1 MIKEQEKLA
10 EEIVEELTDDLNIK
24 TLEWLYDFDY
34 TDVEDNVFEL
44 WGGEIESVLE
54 GVKEMVIEGL
64 AKKIYKDDVAKE
76 VYIVGKVCEVIK
88 EKDCN
93 EYNFLKLDVEIKK
106 VFRLLYPYYPEEIT
120 LAKLRAMCLRKIYS
134 GE

>member
-1 MIKEQEKLA
+1 MIEEQKKFSKK
-10 EEIVEELTDDLNIK
+10 IVEELTDDLNTE
-24 TLEWLYDFDY
+24 TLEWLYDLDY
-34 TDVEDNVFEL
+34 TDLEDNVYEL
-44 WGGEIESVLE
+44 WGIKIESILE
-54 GVKEMVIEGL
+54 DVKELVINDLKE
-64 AKKIYKDDVAKE
+64 KVYNNTAKE
-76 VYIVGKVCEVIK
+76 QYIVNKVCEIIK

-120 LAKLRAMCLRKIYS
+120 LAKLRAMCLKKIYS

>member
-1 MIKEQEKLA
+1 MIEEQKRFSKK
-10 EEIVEELTDDLNIK
+10 IVEELTDDLNTE
-24 TLEWLYDFDY
+24 TLEWLYDLDY
-34 TDVEDNVFEL
+34 TDLEDNVYEL
-44 WGGEIESVLE
+44 WGIKIESFLE
-54 GVKEMVIEGL
+54 DVRELVINDLKEKV
-64 AKKIYKDDVAKE
+64 YNNTAKE
-76 VYIVGKVCEVIK
+76 QYIVNKVCKVIK

-106 VFRLLYPYYPEEIT
+106 VFRLLYPYYPEEVT

>member
-1 MIKEQEKLA
+1 MIEEQKRFSKK
-10 EEIVEELTDDLNIK
+10 IVEELTDDLNTE
-24 TLEWLYDFDY
+24 TLEWLYDLDY
-34 TDVEDNVFEL
+34 TDLEDNVYEL
-44 WGGEIESVLE
+44 WGIKIESILE
-54 GVKEMVIEGL
+54 DVKELVINDLKE
-64 AKKIYKDDVAKE
+64 KVYNNTAKE
-76 VYIVGKVCEVIK
+76 QYIVNKVCKVIK